1 MTLPRVTRSAWCA
14 GAVALV
20 AATTAACLPQSVTAE
35 SRGIVGLYSVFLVGG
50 ALILALVWGLTTFAI
65 LRYRRRRPD
74 LPPQVRGS
82 VALEALWTALP
93 ALAVLGL
100 FALTLVT
107 LAQVQARSEGGV
119 NLEVRAFRWGWQF
132 TYPQEG
138 VSVAGV
144 TGQTPEVVVPV
155 GEPIHVT
162 LTSADVIHAFY
173 VPAFLYKHDANPG
186 ATATFDLTVE
196 QPGTYGGQCAE
207 FCGVYHSRMPFSVR
221 AVPSVQFRAWLSQRR
236 AHTGANL

>member
-1 MTLPRVTRSAWCA
+1 MTRRRVTPAVHA
-14 GAVALV
+14 AVAVGFV
-20 AATTAACLPQSVTAE
+20 ATATAGCLPQSVTTE
-35 SRGIVGLYSVFLVGG
+35 SRGIAGLYSVFLVGG
-50 ALILALVWGLTTFAI
+50 AVILAIVWGLTTFAI
-65 LRYRRRRPD
+65 LRYRRRRQE

-82 VALEALWTALP
+82 VRLEAVWTALP

-107 LAQVQARSEGGV
+107 LAQVQARSERGV

-132 TYPQEG
+132 SYPQEG

-155 GEPIHVT
+155 GEPIHVS

-196 QPGTYGGQCAE
+196 QPGSYGGQCAE

-221 AVPSVQFRAWLSQRR
+221 AVAPEEFRAWLSQQR
-236 AHTGANL
+236 AQTGGSP